1 MSRLPLAFPTAVLLA
16 VLAMSQCS
24 CGAVEYFVAKFAPPE
39 KVEAEYAVPK
49 GKTAVVFVDD
59 MLNPLSYPSLK
70 TELSRMIGEDLVK
83 NEVVAK
89 VVAYDRLAD
98 LASSTP
104 TFNSLSVG
112 EIGQKLGAD
121 LVFYVQ
127 IDEFDLR
134 DPAASQLWKGHLQV
148 TVRLVDVTKGR
159 LWPTDRPA
167 GFAVP
172 PAETP
177 TSAESSESYGEQLA
191 TTLATITADSV
202 AKLFYKHEK
211 PQETAWPQ

>member
-1 MSRLPLAFPTAVLLA
+1 MNKLPLTFPTTVLLVA
-16 VLAMSQCS
+16 LAMSQCS
-24 CGAVEYFVAKFAPPE
+24 CAVIKYAVAKFAPPE
-39 KVEAEYAVPK
+39 KVEPEFAVPK
-49 GKTAVVFVDD
+49 GKTALVFVDD
-59 MLNPLSYPSLK
+59 MLNPLSYPTLK
-70 TELSRMIGEDLVK
+70 AELSKMVGEELVK

-89 VVAYDRLAD
+89 VIPYDRLAD
-98 LASSTP
+98 LASSMP
-104 TFNSLSVG
+104 TFNSLAVG

-134 DPAASQLWKGHLQV
+134 DPAAPQLWKGHLQV
-148 TVRLVDVTKGR
+148 TVRLVDVAKGR

-172 PAETP
+172 AADTP
-177 TSAESSESYGEQLA
+177 TSTESSESYGEQLA
-191 TTLATITADSV
+191 TSLAAMTADSV

-211 PQETAWPQ
+211 PNDTAWPQ